1 MTTPNPGQRTQSG
14 FGQAANETKAKVQD
28 TASSLADKAKEAAGA
43 AVADKTKEMASS
55 AAHTV
60 SDTASNLGHK
70 ADDAVGSVG
79 AGMKNLAGTV
89 REKAPHEGML
99 GTAASRAAGALESGG
114 RYIEEEKLSGMASD
128 FTGML
133 KENPVLTICIGV
145 GIGFLLAQMIPSGRR
160 S

>member
-1 MTTPNPGQRTQSG
+1 MGTPNTGQRTQSG
-14 FGQAANETKAKVQD
+14 FGQAANETKAKVQE
-28 TASSLADKAKEAAGA
+28 TASSLADKAKDAAS

-55 AAHTV
+55 AAHSV

-79 AGMKNLAGTV
+79 TGMKNLAGTV

-114 RYIEEEKLSGMASD
+114 RYIEEEKLSGMAGD

-133 KENPVLTICIGV
+133 KENPILTLCIGV